1 MIVFFRKSSS
11 ALTSRRAPE
20 SFSAIARFAFVAG
33 FVTLAVTGFLL
44 WQYSPDQVRRVAAK
58 IPHLDLISNPD
69 AEAQQA
75 TTDYERFIFNVSD
88 SELHPIDRIIASS
101 RKAHSELV
109 AKRSF
114 DVATAAAK
122 YRKRRGRHP
131 PPGFEKWMEYAIGH
145 DAIVVEKFFD
155 RIYHDL
161 NPFWGLEPKQLA
173 DRARTW
179 HHVVRVRDG
188 KATPVGDVTGR
199 VPWLKLWTDLVSE
212 AAEYLPD
219 VDMPIN
225 YMDESRLLVKWEDIA
240 ALVAKA
246 EAELAIS
253 PPEKT
258 VQQYRGLAILDTAK
272 GANETKAYDPEWI
285 TTNSPQ
291 YWDLA
296 RAACPP
302 DSPSRDIP
310 ALKDFSKSP
319 SLPFDWHP
327 AYSSEGYVK
336 NYTASADPC
345 SQPHLRSIH
354 GTFIEPL
361 SISTSTE
368 LIPLFGG
375 CKLPT
380 NNEIL
385 IPGAMYLTDDPFYSG
400 GDGHGPQWT
409 EKKTGIIWRGVASGG
424 RNKKENWSHF
434 QRHRLLEMLNGT
446 TVSALEKDGAR
457 AMTFDMAPLQM
468 YDFERRRNGSIG
480 EFLSKTADTGF
491 TDLLCFPG
499 GECDYVTPHFHT
511 LPSKPMAEQYANKFI
526 PDADGNSFSAR
537 FRGLLLSTSLPLK
550 ATIYAEWHDDRL
562 APWLHFAPLDN
573 TFQDLHAVLDYFTSS
588 AKGDAA
594 ARLMA
599 STGKRWGEQVL
610 RRDDMLLYVWRLLLE
625 FARVCD
631 ENRLTLGYVDDLIIP
646 AGSP

>member
-1 MIVFFRKSSS
+1 MMFFRRSGTAFSG
-11 ALTSRRAPE
+11 RRGPE
-20 SFSAIARFAFVAG
+20 SFSTIARFAFIAG
-33 FVTLAVTGFLL
+33 FVTLAATGFLL
-44 WQYSPDQVRRVAAK
+44 SQYSPEHIRNVAAK
-58 IPHLDLISNPD
+58 IPHLNLTPD
-69 AEAQQA
+69 TEAQQA
-75 TTDYERFIFNVSD
+75 ATEYDHIVRNVSD
-88 SELHPIDRIIASS
+88 SELHPIDRLIASS
-101 RKAHSELV
+101 RKAHEELV
-109 AKRSF
+109 AKRSY

-122 YRKRRGRHP
+122 YRERRGRHP

-145 DAIVVEKFFD
+145 DAIVVEEFFD

-161 NPFWGLEPKQLA
+161 NPFWGLEPNTLA
-173 DRARTW
+173 GRARNW

-188 KATPVGDVTGR
+188 KASGVGDVTGR

-212 AAEYLPD
+212 AAPNLPD

-225 YMDESRLLVKWEDIA
+225 YMDESRLLVKWEEIED
-240 ALVAKA
+240 LVKKA
-246 EAELAIS
+246 EEKRAIS
-253 PPEKT
+253 EPHLT
-258 VQQYRGLAILDTAK
+258 VQKYRGLSYLEPAMNAS
-272 GANETKAYDPEWI
+272 EPPAYDPPWI

-291 YWDLA
+291 YWDLS
-296 RAACPP
+296 RAACAPN
-302 DSPSRDIP
+302 SPARNI
-310 ALKDFSKSP
+310 AAIKDFSKSP
-319 SLPFDWHP
+319 SLPSDWHP
-327 AYSSEGYVK
+327 PFSSEGYVK

-345 SQPHLRSIH
+345 TQPHLRSLH

-400 GDGHGPQWT
+400 GNGHGPQWAQ
-409 EKKTGIIWRGVASGG
+409 KKGGIIWRGVASGG

-457 AMTFDMAPLQM
+457 ANTFDMAPLSM
-468 YDFERRRNGSIG
+468 YDYKRRRNGSVG
-480 EFLSKTADTGF
+480 AFLSEFADAGF
-491 TDLLCFPG
+491 TDLLCFPA
-499 GECDYVTPHFHT
+499 GECEYIDPHFHA
-511 LPSKPMAEQYANKFI
+511 LPSKPMAEQYVNKFI

-594 ARLMA
+594 ARLLA

-631 ENRLTLGYVDDLIIP
+631 ENRLKLGYIDDLIIP
-646 AGSP
+646 EGSPQSP